1 MTMKILKR
9 LKKIFWSKK
18 LPEEDL
24 LHLSESNNENDG
36 KGPKVKKRSAS
47 MTPEEKALLELEMVI
62 YEKSLR
68 LVGLA

>member
-9 LKKIFWSKK
+9 LKKIFLSKK
-18 LPEEDL
+18 EEDL

-47 MTPEEKALLELEMVI
+47 MTPEETGTGNGNLRK
-62 YEKSLR
+62 KFTSCWPSL
-68 LVGLA
+68 A

>member
-36 KGPKVKKRSAS
+36 KGLKVKKRSAS

>member
-1 MTMKILKR
+1 MKILKR

-36 KGPKVKKRSAS
+36 KGSKVKKRSAS

>member
-9 LKKIFWSKK
+9 LKKIFWSKEV
-18 LPEEDL
+18 PEEDL

-47 MTPEEKALLELEMVI
+47 MTPEETGTGNGNLRK
-62 YEKSLR
+62 KFTSCWPSL
-68 LVGLA
+68 A